1 MNTNDRNIV
10 PSSKVELCI
19 LMIDV
24 CAGRDIDTMKHLKYT

>member
-24 CAGRDIDTMKHLKYT
+24 CAGSGY